1 MKRLF
6 LLFALVAMFVGQAQ
20 AQEFDE
26 VDLQGVWD
34 VSSMEGPINNSIMS
48 IKTLVLMD
56 TLVEYD
62 YGYEYE
68 ISPRGGF
75 VEDIA
80 YHSRYDSNTNEW
92 EDYTE
97 DVVEIYDFFISN
109 GNKLHIIL
117 DDGMPNMSLKF
128 IITELTENS
137 MSLKTFRSRAGESGT
152 INLTKRVSSGVSEV
166 KASDKDKTEK
176 AYYDI
181 NGRQHLKPTQG
192 INIVQYSD
200 GSAEKVLRD

>member
-1 MKRLF
+1 MKKLF

-26 VDLQGVWD
+26 EDLQGVWD
-34 VSSMEGPINNSIMS
+34 VSSMEGPINNCIIS

-56 TLVEYD
+56 TICD
-62 YGYEYE
+62 YGYE

-75 VEDIA
+75 AEEVV
-80 YHSRYDSNTNEW
+80 YHEYYDNNANEW
-92 EDYTE
+92 KDYTE
-97 DVVEIYDFFISN
+97 DIEIYDFFISN

-137 MSLKTFRSRAGESGT
+137 MSLRSFRTPNGEGST
-152 INLTKRVSSGVSEV
+152 INLTKRASSGVNEV
-166 KASDKDKTEK
+166 KASDRNKTEN

-181 NGRQHLKPTQG
+181 NGRQHSKPIKG
-192 INIVQYSD
+192 INIVKYSD
-200 GSAEKVLRD
+200 GSADKVLRD

>member
-1 MKRLF
+1 MKKLF

-26 VDLQGVWD
+26 EDLQGVWD
-34 VSSMEGPINNSIMS
+34 VSSMEGQINNSVVS

-56 TLVEYD
+56 TLVEGKYD
-62 YGYEYE
+62 
-68 ISPRGGF
+68 IRPRCGF
-75 VEDIA
+75 VEDIT
-80 YHSRYDSNTNEW
+80 YHDCYNSDANEW

-97 DVVEIYDFFISN
+97 DVEIYDFFISN

-137 MSLKTFRSRAGESGT
+137 MSLRAFRSPHGEGST
-152 INLTKRVSSGVSEV
+152 INLTKRASSGVNEV
-166 KASDKDKTEK
+166 KASDSNKTEN

-181 NGRQHLKPTQG
+181 NGRQHSKPIKG
-192 INIVQYSD
+192 INIVKYSD
-200 GSAEKVLRD
+200 GSADKVLRD

>member
-1 MKRLF
+1 MKKLF

-34 VSSMEGPINNSIMS
+34 VSSMEGQINNSVVS

-56 TLVEYD
+56 TLVE
-62 YGYEYE
+62 GKYE
-68 ISPRGGF
+68 IPRGGF
-75 VEDIA
+75 VEDIT
-80 YHSRYDSNTNEW
+80 YHECYNSDANEW
-92 EDYTE
+92 EDYTAG
-97 DVVEIYDFFISN
+97 VVEIYDFFISN

-137 MSLKTFRSRAGESGT
+137 MSLKTFRPHNGESCT
-152 INLTKRVSSGVSEV
+152 INLTKRASSDVSEL
-166 KASDKDKTEK
+166 KATDKDKTEK

-181 NGRQHLKPTQG
+181 NGRQHSKPTQG
-192 INIVQYSD
+192 INIIQYSD